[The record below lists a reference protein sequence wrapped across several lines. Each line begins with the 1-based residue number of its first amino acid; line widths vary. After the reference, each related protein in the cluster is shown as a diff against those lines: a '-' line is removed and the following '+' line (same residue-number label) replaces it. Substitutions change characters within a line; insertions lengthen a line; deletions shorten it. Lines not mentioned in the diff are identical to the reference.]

1 MRMVSAQFVY
11 VPAGYVEIEYL
22 PYSPLDE
29 DVVQQEEDMTF
40 EASEVNKNLF
50 TQEES
55 PKSSNRS
62 ILIYFIC
69 IIYGFFIGN

>member
-11 VPAGYVEIEYL
+11 LLAGYVDIEYL

-50 TQEES
+50 TPEES
-55 PKSSNRS
+55 PNPPIDQS
-62 ILIYFIC
+62 
-69 IIYGFFIGN
+69 